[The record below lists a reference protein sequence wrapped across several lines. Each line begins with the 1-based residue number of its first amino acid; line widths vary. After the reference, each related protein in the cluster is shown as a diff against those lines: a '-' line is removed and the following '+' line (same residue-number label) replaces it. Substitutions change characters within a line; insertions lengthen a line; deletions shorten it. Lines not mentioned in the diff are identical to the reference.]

1 VKTEVKKII
10 SSFWKGQ
17 KSNIKINLKTFLNGF
32 LLQKMNAT
40 FQHMRQEPLYNQLH
54 YSTEKQISF
63 QNFWILGQD
72 HKEINALQK
81 YI

>member
-1 VKTEVKKII
+1 
-10 SSFWKGQ
+10 
-17 KSNIKINLKTFLNGF
+17 
-32 LLQKMNAT
+32 MNAT
-40 FQHMRQEPLYNQLH
+40 MFQYMRQEPLYNQLH

-72 HKEINALQK
+72 HKEINPLQK